1 MNLNILQL
9 KRPRGGQIAWGLIL
23 LISAF
28 HALYA
33 FYMGGAELLSIF
45 GLVTDAKMRAVP
57 IVFVVHA
64 ITGGIALL
72 VGPIQFNRQLLRK
85 RRDLHRLLGK
95 LYVVSIWLTSI
106 GAFWSALFFDV
117 TVVSKI
123 GFFLLAILWF
133 STTTIAYNRIRHRQV
148 KAHREWMF
156 RSFALSFFFVTFNIW
171 VPGLAG
177 TSLPA
182 EISYPLAVFL
192 SWGLN
197 LLVAEIW
204 IRRTQLKNVPLF
216 SVSQPK
222 PAVQPYKQ

>member
-1 MNLNILQL
+1 MHFNILQL
-9 KRPRGGQIAWGLIL
+9 NKPRGGQIAWGLIF

-33 FYMGGAELLSIF
+33 FYMGSVELLSIF
-45 GLVTDAKMRAVP
+45 GLVTDAKLRAVP

-64 ITGGIALL
+64 LAGGIALL
-72 VGPIQFNRQLLRK
+72 VGPLQFNRRLLQSK
-85 RRDLHRLLGK
+85 RSLHHLLGK
-95 LYVVSIWLTSI
+95 LYIVSIWLASI

-148 KAHREWMF
+148 KAHREWMI

-177 TSLPA
+177 TSLPS

-192 SWGLN
+192 SWSLN

-204 IRRTQLKNVPLF
+204 IRRTQLKSVPLILRR
-216 SVSQPK
+216 
-222 PAVQPYKQ
+222 AAA